1 MNKTRVAIPVWA
13 DRVCTVFDFAQ
24 RLLIVDLEG
33 NKEFERKEHALGNV
47 PPLIRA
53 SRMLHLNAQVLIC
66 GAISGSLASLVINNG
81 ITIIPFICGDVN
93 EVLNAY
99 ITGSLV
105 DPRFRLPGSTHTFG
119 ERRNEYS
126 GFRGGR
132 KKNVEDESQEKEGIK
147 KI

>member
-1 MNKTRVAIPVWA
+1 MNKTRVAIPIWS

-53 SRMLHLNAQVLIC
+53 SRILHLNAQILIC
-66 GAISGSLASLVINNG
+66 GAISSSLASIVINYG
-81 ITIIPFICGDVN
+81 ITIIPFICGDVD

-99 ITGSLV
+99 MTGSLA

-119 ERRNEYS
+119 ECRKEHS
-126 GFRGGR
+126 GLRGG
-132 KKNVEDESQEKEGIK
+132 KK
-147 KI
+147 